1 MEPSLFDF
9 QYFSLK
15 GSPSISFQKA
25 PLKSNIGAIIDMLSV
40 IQYIEFSR
48 GYLSISMNVNGL

>member
-9 QYFSLK
+9 QYFSFK

-25 PLKSNIGAIIDMLSV
+25 PLKSNIGAIIDMFSV
-40 IQYIEFSR
+40 IWNSPEATYQ
-48 GYLSISMNVNGL
+48 LQ